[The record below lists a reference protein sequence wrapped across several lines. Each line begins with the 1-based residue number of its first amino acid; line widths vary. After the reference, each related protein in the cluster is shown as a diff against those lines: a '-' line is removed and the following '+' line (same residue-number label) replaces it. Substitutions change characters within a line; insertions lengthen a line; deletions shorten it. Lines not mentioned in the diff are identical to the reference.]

1 MEPLEG
7 WPRREPV
14 KIEATLKGTQLLG
27 ASPEDVGGASDGP
40 HRAPTPSLHA
50 GRPSPPLRPVRRR
63 EASKADVEYQT
74 NVTALVEKVKTAVQC
89 SHLWVLLTDS

>member
-1 MEPLEG
+1 M
-7 WPRREPV
+7 
-14 KIEATLKGTQLLG
+14 

-50 GRPSPPLRPVRRR
+50 GHPSPLLRPVRKR

-89 SHLWVLLTDS
+89 SHLWVLLTDSWVWAEGQGEGPIPSPRPS